1 MIETDGCIQQKQ
13 LNYAVMQAEKEE
25 EEDEE
30 VFLYWRGWLRVF
42 CPHLFWLF
50 TAVQRDF
57 YVFTVLHYFR
67 SLSRD
72 ADGTGSG
79 VKCLGR

>member
-30 VFLYWRGWLRVF
+30 VFLY
-42 CPHLFWLF
+42 
-50 TAVQRDF
+50 
-57 YVFTVLHYFR
+57 
-67 SLSRD
+67 
-72 ADGTGSG
+72 
-79 VKCLGR
+79 